1 MVPASRP
8 DPVWALAV
16 LSLLGHFFAPLCH
29 QMPSRS
35 PHFAGVAFPVCFR
48 MAGVYL
54 GVLASYLYLAAT
66 GGWRRRLPDTGR
78 ALACAFAILPL
89 LIDGW
94 GNTLHFWSSPGPLRL
109 LTGLGCGMVL
119 PLLLVPLGQNGPQD
133 PAPSLTSTLPH
144 ATGAVWIGL
153 IGLGLT
159 GVLLRPGSMAAFAV
173 LGMAAAAGSALLLG
187 NLIWAA
193 RPAGCVFSRREA
205 VRYG

>member
-1 MVPASRP
+1 M
-8 DPVWALAV
+8 WALAV

-54 GVLASYLYLAAT
+54 GVLASYLYLAAS
-66 GGWRRRLPDTGR
+66 GGWRRRLPDTRR
-78 ALACAFAILPL
+78 AIACGFAILPL

-119 PLLLVPLGQNGPQD
+119 PLLLVPLGQNGPQYA
-133 PAPSLTSTLPH
+133 APSLAPTLPH
-144 ATGAVWIGL
+144 ATAAVCVGL
-153 IGLGLT
+153 IGFALT
-159 GVLLRPGSMAAFAV
+159 GLLLRPGSMAAFVV
-173 LGMAAAAGSALLLG
+173 LGAAAAAGCGLLLG

-193 RPAGCVFSRREA
+193 RPAGWEISWLKA

>member
-1 MVPASRP
+1 M
-8 DPVWALAV
+8 WALAV

-54 GVLASYLYLAAT
+54 GVLASYLYLAAS
-66 GGWRRRLPDTGR
+66 GGWRRRLPDTRR
-78 ALACAFAILPL
+78 AIACAFAILPL

-119 PLLLVPLGQNGPQD
+119 PLLLVPLGQDGSQD
-133 PAPSLTSTLPH
+133 AAASLAPTLPH
-144 ATGAVWIGL
+144 ATAAVCVGL
-153 IGLGLT
+153 IGFALT
-159 GVLLRPGSMAAFAV
+159 GLLLRPGSMAAFVV
-173 LGMAAAAGSALLLG
+173 LGAAAAAGCGLLLG

-193 RPAGCVFSRREA
+193 RTAGWEFSRLKA